1 MNHYEALGVPMG
13 ASVKEVRHA
22 YLAAARRHHPDFH
35 ANDDARSRAGHARQ
49 MQHINEAW
57 TVLGNA
63 AERERYDLTLLVG
76 TVPPERMRPNRDPKV
91 PDGKGWTP
99 RADDDGW
106 QRDFRGWAD
115 DDGRLAEDEV
125 GDGPDAV
132 KLLPLALFGVGV
144 LIGFVGMAMDQRS
157 LLALAMV
164 AIAASAI
171 LFMMLPVREMI
182 RSRSRS
188 RGRP

>member
-1 MNHYEALGVPMG
+1 MG

-35 ANDDARSRAGHARQ
+35 ANDDARSRADHARK

-57 TVLGNA
+57 TILGDT
-63 AERERYDLTLLVG
+63 AERERYDLTLQVR
-76 TVPPERMRPNRDPKV
+76 TVPPTERIRPNRDPQV

-115 DDGRLAEDEV
+115 EDGRLEEEV

-144 LIGFVGMAMDQRS
+144 LIGFVGMAMDERG

-171 LFMMLPVREMI
+171 LFIMLPAREMI
-182 RSRSRS
+182 RSRSRG